1 MDCSACGRSVNIMR
15 MRFQEIKS
23 FWAIFTITSVL
34 STPFAIFGQ
43 SDLVPVS
50 DITGGSTVFRL
61 KGGAGAAPKRYVSK
75 TRASR
80 TKAQRIEATRKVSG
94 QYVALAKKEP
104 RRART
109 AVVTPDRLAE
119 IRRMPPEQASKL
131 FAGVGEYWNDRE
143 DFRQSSEFFGEA
155 YQLDKSN
162 EVARLGLSESL
173 ALLGNIELA
182 NDNIPSARSRFREA
196 LTYNDKNAPAYFGLA
211 EIAAADENDAEAA
224 ANYEKA
230 LANDP
235 ELTSIYVPLG
245 ILYYQEGQIAKA
257 EDLLMRALAI
267 DKNDAQMQYFIGLIR
282 YAQNQNDG
290 ALAAFKAAADLDAK
304 YEEAFH
310 YIGET
315 LSRTGQYA
323 DAIAQYEKAIAIR
336 DNYFQAW
343 FGLANAQ
350 FQLGNHADAIVSY
363 QRALKLNNRNV
374 EGYLNVGDANRL
386 LARYNDA
393 EANYSLAISFI
404 EREPDHDKAE
414 LADIYSKVGYVIA
427 KQCEL
432 DQKRGIACRL
442 DGSLRALEKAAELSA
457 ESLNNGNLGWAY
469 LNAGRYDL
477 YFNRKEAG
485 TQKLLKAKDLLERA
499 ANVSGSGA
507 EGILLNLASVHGALG
522 ENAAAAAVLK
532 RALGLNPRS
541 THLLNELGMAYMR
554 ALNFKEAIT
563 QFKKAISGDDKFAQG
578 YYNLGAAEFKNGNL
592 GEAKKAYKKLRS
604 LSVPEAAQYAAQLET
619 LTNGAVKS

>member
-1 MDCSACGRSVNIMR
+1 MR
-15 MRFQEIKS
+15 IRLQT
-23 FWAIFTITSVL
+23 FTGFPATAVIISL
-34 STPFAIFGQ
+34 LASPFAALGQ

-61 KGGAGAAPKRYVSK
+61 KGGSGAAPKRYVSK

-94 QYVALAKKEP
+94 QYVALAKKDP
-104 RRART
+104 RRTRT

-143 DFRQSSEFFGEA
+143 DFKQSSEFFGEA
-155 YQLDKSN
+155 YQLDKNN
-162 EVARLGLSESL
+162 EIARMGLSESL
-173 ALLGNIELA
+173 ALLGNVELA
-182 NDNIPSARSRFREA
+182 NDNIPSARARFREA
-196 LTYNDKNAPAYFGLA
+196 LTYNEKNAPAYFGLA
-211 EIAAADENDAEAA
+211 EIAAAEENDVDAA

-230 LANDP
+230 LLNDS

-245 ILYYQEGQIAKA
+245 ILYYQQGQIAKA
-257 EDLLMRALAI
+257 EDLLTRALAI

-282 YAQNQNDG
+282 YAQNENEG
-290 ALAAFKAAADLDAK
+290 ALAAFKAAAALDSN

-315 LSRTGQYA
+315 LSRSGKYT
-323 DAIAQYEKAIAIR
+323 DAIIEYKKAIAIR
-336 DNYFQAW
+336 ENYFEAW

-350 FQLGNHADAIVSY
+350 YQLGDHADAIVSY
-363 QRALKLNNRNV
+363 QRALKLNNTNV

-386 LARYNDA
+386 LGRYNDA

-404 EREPDHDKAE
+404 ERDPDHDKTE

-442 DGSLRALEKAAELSA
+442 DGSLRALEKAADLSA

-485 TQKLLKAKDLLERA
+485 REKLLKAKDLLERA
-499 ANVSGSGA
+499 AGVSGAGA
-507 EGILLNLASVHGALG
+507 EGILLNLASVHGALAD
-522 ENAAAAAVLK
+522 NAAAADVLK
-532 RALGLNPRS
+532 RALALNPRS

-554 ALNFKEAIT
+554 ASNFKEAAS
-563 QFKKAISGDDKFAQG
+563 QFKKAVSGDDKFAQG

-604 LSVPEAAQYAAQLET
+604 LAAPEAAQYAVQLEK